1 MEPDIATALDDRSV
15 REAAVCAALAAADC
29 RTLILAAIRRMLA
42 EEQMAKVKDE
52 RADQLYRAF
61 AAVESACE
69 LLQGGKERM
78 HR

>member
-1 MEPDIATALDDRSV
+1 M
-15 REAAVCAALAAADC
+15 AALIAAAY
-29 RTLILAAIRRMLA
+29 RPINLAAIRRMLA
-42 EEQMAKVKDE
+42 GEQMAKVKDE
-52 RADQLYRAF
+52 RADQLNRAF